1 MAATC
6 RVRVE
11 QLFSVLTS
19 DLVIG
24 GGGGIH
30 CVQQMEWTLV
40 NVLLG
45 KSNLVKP

>member
-24 GGGGIH
+24 GGGGY
-30 CVQQMEWTLV
+30 TLRSA
-40 NVLLG
+40 NG
-45 KSNLVKP
+45 MDSG